1 MEGQEIAAM
10 EELNDE
16 AKETKEESGSG
27 GIGICE
33 EDQDEQ
39 YYPQATEDTLWVT
52 AATQYGWSSRLP
64 EQYWQELNATS
75 ITGLAPMNYCSLLF
89 EEEED
94 DDDDD

>member
-33 EDQDEQ
+33 EDQDE
-39 YYPQATEDTLWVT
+39 WMVIK
-52 AATQYGWSSRLP
+52 
-64 EQYWQELNATS
+64 
-75 ITGLAPMNYCSLLF
+75 ITRTILAGT
-89 EEEED
+89 
-94 DDDDD
+94 